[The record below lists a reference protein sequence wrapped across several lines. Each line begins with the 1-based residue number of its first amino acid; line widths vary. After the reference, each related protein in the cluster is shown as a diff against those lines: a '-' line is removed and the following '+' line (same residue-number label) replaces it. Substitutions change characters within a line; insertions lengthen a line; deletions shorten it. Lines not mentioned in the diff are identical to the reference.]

1 MKKRIGI
8 ISVILVFAL
17 ATVLAGCG
25 GSGGGSEETPAPEG
39 DAAEVESPAE
49 VESSAEEA
57 GEEAVATDVEA
68 LEILAS
74 CTFQETETGGQILK
88 HFIDKVGELSGGK
101 ITVNMNWGGTLF
113 DSAGEFDAV
122 ADGAVNLIP
131 LGHLP
136 HIDKVTYLGFP
147 GWAPG
152 GTQGVVEYFNTL
164 MFDDPETSKLV
175 QDEAAEKGI
184 KYLNVI
190 AGGTNAF
197 CANYEFTDLDSLVK
211 GSKSFGNFMA
221 AQFEALGFQVTS
233 VTPPDTYDA
242 LNRGLI
248 DSTQMGFAPAVAL
261 AWYEVAPY
269 WALDG
274 TYTAGNMFTVNLAWW
289 DGLSAAQQDAIQKA
303 ADDTEA
309 YSMTLYDE
317 AITSDIAKVEEAT
330 GNKFVEFGE
339 ADIAKIWDACFK
351 ANADATVK
359 IAEQNGKADGVNV
372 ILKKAAEITGATW
385 E

>member
-1 MKKRIGI
+1 MKKR
-8 ISVILVFAL
+8 VLTMVVVLVFAL
-17 ATVLAGCG
+17 ATALAGC
-25 GSGGGSEETPAPEG
+25 SGGAEETPVTEETPAA
-39 DAAEVESPAE
+39 DDNAAD

-57 GEEAVATDVEA
+57 GEEVAATDVEA

-74 CTFQETETGGQILK
+74 CTFQETETGGQIIK
-88 HFIDKVGELSGGK
+88 HFIDKVGELSDGK

-122 ADGAVNLIP
+122 ADGAVNLVP

-152 GTQGVVEYFNTL
+152 GTQGVVDYFNTL
-164 MFDDPETSKLV
+164 MFDDPETSKLI

-197 CANYEFTDLDSLVK
+197 CAKYEFTDLDSLVK
-211 GSKSFGNFMA
+211 GSSSFGNFMA
-221 AQFEALGFQVTS
+221 AQFEMLGFQVTA

-248 DSTQMGFAPAVAL
+248 DSTQMGFAPMVAL
-261 AWYEVAPY
+261 TWDEVAPY

-289 DGLSAAQQDAIQKA
+289 DGLSAAQQDVIQRA

-309 YSMTLYDE
+309 YSTTLYDD
-317 AITSDIAKVEEAT
+317 AIAADIAKVETST
-330 GNKFVEFGE
+330 GNKFVEFNE
-339 ADIAKIWDACFK
+339 ADIAKIWDSCFK

-359 IAEQNGKADGVNV
+359 IAEQSGKVDNVNI

>member
-1 MKKRIGI
+1 MKKRILTT
-8 ISVILVFAL
+8 VALVFVLVVA
-17 ATVLAGCG
+17 LAGCGG
-25 GSGGGSEETPAPEG
+25 GSGGGSDSGGTDENPAVE
-39 DAAEVESPAE
+39 DEAAD

-57 GEEAVATDVEA
+57 GEEAAAADVEA
-68 LEILAS
+68 LDILAS
-74 CTFQETETGGQILK
+74 TTFQESETGGLILK
-88 HFIDKVGELSGGK
+88 HFIDKAGELSGGK

-113 DSAGEFDAV
+113 DSAGEFDAI
-122 ADGAVNLIP
+122 ADGAVNLVA

-164 MFDDPETSKLV
+164 MFDDPETSKLI

-190 AGGTNAF
+190 AGGTNSF
-197 CANYEFTDLDSLVK
+197 CANYAFTDLDSLVK

-221 AQFEALGFQVTS
+221 AQFEMLGFQVTS

-248 DSTQMGFAPAVAL
+248 DSTQMGFAPAVSL

-289 DGLSAAQQDAIQKA
+289 DGLSPAQQEVIQQA

-309 YSMTLYDE
+309 FSMTLYDE
-317 AITSDIAKVEEAT
+317 AITADIAKVEEAT
-330 GNKFVEFGE
+330 GNKFVEFNE

-351 ANADATVK
+351 ANADATMN
-359 IAEQNGKADGVNV
+359 IAEQSGKADNMDI